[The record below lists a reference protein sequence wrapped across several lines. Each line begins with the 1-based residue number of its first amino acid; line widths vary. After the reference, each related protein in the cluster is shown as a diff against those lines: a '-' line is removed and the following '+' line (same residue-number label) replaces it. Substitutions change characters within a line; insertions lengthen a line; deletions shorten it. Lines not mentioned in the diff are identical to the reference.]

1 MGKLQALDKNV
12 QNTLLMQEFEKLLIE
27 CNIKEQISE
36 EMILCLIRAGMVLTN
51 VSVWKT
57 FATARD
63 SCYDI
68 GNTMKYTR
76 KTALITGLN
85 EKQTK
90 NKRVTNTGLKKSGK
104 QKFFSNIKLKTS
116 NPVTFK
122 NKSLSSKYK
131 SNADSYEERKRS
143 GLVDVGINLD
153 LECNLDKS
161 FDSQDTIS
169 EEMTETEFSDVM
181 SKPKS
186 EKGKRRIVRTS
197 SDSEDFIH
205 PTVMKSHSVHK
216 MLKHTSKKSLC
227 SDSSLELKSQGNVQP
242 VFKSIWDTNESEKA
256 STKPSQDFSDNT
268 CTAQSSSSRISQK
281 TISAKDN
288 ESFNNIF
295 TNTITATTLSPM
307 LNNMGADKGT
317 NTRSL
322 RPREHMDKLSEYIS
336 NT

>member
-1 MGKLQALDKNV
+1 M
-12 QNTLLMQEFEKLLIE
+12 
-27 CNIKEQISE
+27 
-36 EMILCLIRAGMVLTN
+36 
-51 VSVWKT
+51 
-57 FATARD
+57 
-63 SCYDI
+63 
-68 GNTMKYTR
+68 
-76 KTALITGLN
+76 
-85 EKQTK
+85 
-90 NKRVTNTGLKKSGK
+90 
-104 QKFFSNIKLKTS
+104 
-116 NPVTFK
+116 
-122 NKSLSSKYK
+122 
-131 SNADSYEERKRS
+131 
-143 GLVDVGINLD
+143 VDVGINLD

-205 PTVMKSHSVHK
+205 PTVMKSQSVHK
-216 MLKHTSKKSLC
+216 MLKDTSKRSLC
-227 SDSSLELKSQGNVQP
+227 SDCSDSSMELKSQGNVSP
-242 VFKSIWDTNESEKA
+242 VGKSIWDTNESEKA
-256 STKPSQDFSDNT
+256 STKPSQDFSENIGT
-268 CTAQSSSSRISQK
+268 SQSSSLRISQK

-295 TNTITATTLSPM
+295 TNTITTTTPSPM
-307 LNNMGADKGT
+307 LNNMGADKGI

>member
-1 MGKLQALDKNV
+1 M
-12 QNTLLMQEFEKLLIE
+12 
-27 CNIKEQISE
+27 
-36 EMILCLIRAGMVLTN
+36 
-51 VSVWKT
+51 
-57 FATARD
+57 
-63 SCYDI
+63 
-68 GNTMKYTR
+68 
-76 KTALITGLN
+76 
-85 EKQTK
+85 
-90 NKRVTNTGLKKSGK
+90 
-104 QKFFSNIKLKTS
+104 
-116 NPVTFK
+116 
-122 NKSLSSKYK
+122 
-131 SNADSYEERKRS
+131 
-143 GLVDVGINLD
+143 D
-153 LECNLDKS
+153 LECDLDKS

-205 PTVMKSHSVHK
+205 PTVMKSQSVHK
-216 MLKHTSKKSLC
+216 MLKDTSKRSLC